1 MELYGI
7 KINSL
12 NIERAEQFQL
22 SVKINQISSEKLS
35 LKNLKIYKECMASFT
50 FLPPSNFTV
59 LNGCYFFWYY
69 LQRAENYINCSN
81 QLTPSTFDLIC
92 GQGDA
97 FCGLTGMLMSKNI
110 NNDVTKESFITQLS

>member
-1 MELYGI
+1 MELYSI

-35 LKNLKIYKECMASFT
+35 LNNLKIYKECMDSFT
-50 FLPPSNFTV
+50 FLPPSNFIV

-69 LQRAENYINCSN
+69 LQRAENYIIA
-81 QLTPSTFDLIC
+81 Q
-92 GQGDA
+92 
-97 FCGLTGMLMSKNI
+97 I
-110 NNDVTKESFITQLS
+110 N